1 MKHTLS
7 IIIALLFAPII
18 AVQAD
23 DLTRSIS
30 IVPTPVQMVPGE
42 GELPI
47 FGSDG
52 VCCRKFGTGGSCQ
65 EFY

>member
-42 GELPI
+42 GRPW
-47 FGSDG
+47 
-52 VCCRKFGTGGSCQ
+52 
-65 EFY
+65 

>member
-42 GELPI
+42 GRKLSGILLNCLPVLP
-47 FGSDG
+47 DLHPN
-52 VCCRKFGTGGSCQ
+52 
-65 EFY
+65 

>member
-30 IVPTPVQMVPGE
+30 IVPTPVQMVPGA
-42 GELPI
+42 
-47 FGSDG
+47 DG